1 MAAGLTKNISV
12 KWGHAYYQ
20 YVLPVV
26 LLLVAK
32 GFLRSRAWV
41 NDATLK
47 VVRFPC
53 FAYSFHVYIVSIYEY
68 EAGSS
73 LAG

>member
-1 MAAGLTKNISV
+1 MKNIST
-12 KWGHAYYQ
+12 KWGHAHYQ
-20 YVLPVV
+20 WVLPVV
-26 LLLVAK
+26 LLLVTK
-32 GFLRSRAWV
+32 GFLRSRVRV

-47 VVRFPC
+47 VMRFPC

-73 LAG
+73 LG